1 MTRSYRTLSC
11 LALACATS
19 LGACVDE
26 EPTALTGPDFGIHSG
41 PEAAQVPV
49 SAYTQNMFLGGDTRP
64 LFTLDFGDLPA
75 VIAATAA
82 FYAEVQAS
90 DVPGRVRAFADE
102 LEVNEPRIVALQEA
116 VAYATGLL
124 DPVTFEF
131 TGTAPGPN
139 LLGTLMGEI
148 AARGLPYRL
157 AVLQPTSAIALP
169 MGAPTAQGLPALGVQ
184 DHIAILVRSD
194 VQVDATDQGLYAVN
208 VVLGPLSVARGW
220 ASVSIQ
226 RDGGAYHFVTTH
238 LETQGTPA
246 PGDPL
251 RAVHNAQAAELQ
263 VVVSGMEGNV
273 VLLGDL
279 NSDALADPSANSWT
293 PTYGNLLDAGFI
305 DVWAEAPHR
314 RGDNGG
320 TCCLLPGRE
329 LDERID
335 FVMLRPG
342 ASADR
347 EDPDRRRGFFRA
359 KVVGTEPVA
368 DGIWASDHAGLMA
381 SIRRPTLE
389 RPRR

>member
-11 LALACATS
+11 LAFACAAS
-19 LGACVDE
+19 LGACQDE
-26 EPTALTGPDFGIHSG
+26 EPTALTGPDFGVTSG
-41 PEAAQVPV
+41 PAGPPAEI

-64 LFTLDFGDLPA
+64 LFSLDFGDVPA
-75 VIAATAA
+75 VIAATAG

-90 DVPGRVRAFADE
+90 DVPSRVQAFADE
-102 LEVNEPRIVALQEA
+102 LEASEPRIVALQEA

-131 TGTAPGPN
+131 TGTDPGPN
-139 LLGTLMGEI
+139 LLGGLMGEI
-148 AARGLPYRL
+148 AARGLPYQL

-184 DHIAILVRSD
+184 DHIAILVHSD
-194 VQVDATDQGLYAVN
+194 IQVDATDQGLYAVN

-226 RDGGAYHFVTTH
+226 HDGQSYHFVTTH

-263 VVVSGMEGNV
+263 SVISGLDGNV

-305 DVWAEAPHR
+305 DVWHESPH
-314 RGDNGG
+314 GGNDDGG
-320 TCCLLPGRE
+320 TCCLLPGRD

-335 FVMLRPG
+335 FVLMRP
-342 ASADR
+342 ADSG
-347 EDPDRRRGFFRA
+347 DRDQGRHRGFYRA
-359 KVVGTEPVA
+359 AVVNTTPVA
-368 DGIWASDHAGLMA
+368 PDIWPSDHAGLTATITQPGPM
-381 SIRRPTLE
+381 R
-389 RPRR
+389 